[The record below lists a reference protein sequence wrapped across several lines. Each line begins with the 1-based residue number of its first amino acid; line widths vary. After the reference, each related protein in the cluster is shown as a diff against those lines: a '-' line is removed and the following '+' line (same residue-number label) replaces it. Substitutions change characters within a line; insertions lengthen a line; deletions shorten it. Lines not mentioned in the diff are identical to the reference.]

1 MHEKAPPAPVEWLD
15 MVKERNG
22 ITSDYKLAEVLGV
35 TRQAISQQRSGKQA
49 MSVMSAVKV
58 AEALKLPTQAVM
70 AAVMYYSDPKNR
82 GFWKDRWARAWPVVR
97 KRIEQPPHVHQSRL
111 AEATQPAPD
120 KVGEG

>member
-1 MHEKAPPAPVEWLD
+1 MNEKAPPAATKWLD
-15 MVKERNG
+15 MVKERCE
-22 ITSDYKLAEVLGV
+22 IKSDYKLAEVLGV

-58 AEALKLPTQAVM
+58 AEALKLPTQAVI

-82 GFWKDRWARAWPVVR
+82 GFWADRWVRAWPVVQ
-97 KRIEQPPHVHQSRL
+97 KRIEQPLHGPRSRP